1 MAGTKAGGLKARET
15 NIKLHGID
23 YYKRIGRMGGKAGD
37 PSKKGFASNIERAKK
52 AGAKGGKISKRGP
65 AKKHKAEADGNAR
78 TTRIFEVV

>member
-15 NIKLHGID
+15 NL
-23 YYKRIGRMGGKAGD
+23 
-37 PSKKGFASNIERAKK
+37 KKGFASNIERAKT

-65 AKKHKAEADGNAR
+65 AKKHKAEAGGNAR